1 MLLQEEG
8 MSVRRRALNAGW
20 YPRNADDV
28 RKTLDDWSTN
38 LSSVEGC
45 AAIVPHAGW
54 YFSGKLAF
62 QTFGALKND
71 IDLMVVLGGHL
82 AAEASLLVSDEDEFE
97 VPGGTIKNDLD
108 LVNTIKKTFKASED
122 WDVDNGV
129 EVQLPLIKYFWPDAR
144 IVSLRVPPSNLAFD
158 LGALLYEWSL
168 SAGKTVG
175 VAGSTDLTH
184 YGPNYGFTPHGT
196 GKEALEWVE
205 KKNDAELIR
214 LLINMEAEQAVVH
227 AQTHRS
233 ACSIGAAAA
242 SLTFASLAGAKEAVM
257 TGYLNSYRI
266 QPGASFVGYAGIVYA

>member
-1 MLLQEEG
+1 VLLQEEG

-38 LSSVEGC
+38 LSSVEGR

-62 QTFGALKND
+62 QTLGALKND

-82 AAEASLLVSDEDEFE
+82 AAEASLLVSEEDEFE
-97 VPGGTIKNDLD
+97 VPGGTIKNDLA

-168 SAGKTVG
+168 SAGETVG

-214 LLINMEAEQAVVH
+214 LLINMEAEQAVAH